1 MKGTVPSSIAESAQM
16 AENAWYPARA
26 MFVNPL
32 TDGRKEPFGSLP
44 NEGLKI
50 CTLSC
55 TLKSEKHVP
64 DVTHVRHWLVELSGC
79 HRCNLQ

>member
-44 NEGLKI
+44 NESLYPKLYPGSGRNDG
-50 CTLSC
+50 TFGVSAQQ
-55 TLKSEKHVP
+55 EPVP
-64 DVTHVRHWLVELSGC
+64 
-79 HRCNLQ
+79 